1 MRSKDRLGVFLDSST
16 SKNISEVMSMNTFI
30 CILDQNRKNKIRER
44 LGEASELIKSDNFLP
59 KFRNRQKNYPVEWD
73 KSVEIAKKK
82 ENPEHY
88 LAVVWAKN
96 NIKKSLEWLKKLI
109 NIARNKLAILKARKA
124 QKISQ
129 DSVGYEYNAK
139 GRADYENMLGG
150 LFNLR

>member
-1 MRSKDRLGVFLDSST
+1 MRSKDRLGVFLDST
-16 SKNISEVMSMNTFI
+16 SENISEVMSMNTFK

-59 KFRNRQKNYPVEWD
+59 KFRNRQKNYPDEWD

-82 ENPEHY
+82 DNPEHY
-88 LAVVWAKN
+88 LAVVWARN

-124 QKISQ
+124 QEISQ
-129 DSVGYEYNAK
+129 DVGYEYNAK

>member
-1 MRSKDRLGVFLDSST
+1 
-16 SKNISEVMSMNTFI
+16 MNTFK

-59 KFRNRQKNYPVEWD
+59 KFRNRQKNYPDEWD

-82 ENPEHY
+82 DNPEHY
-88 LAVVWAKN
+88 LAVVWARN
-96 NIKKSLEWLKKLI
+96 NIKKSIEWLKKLI
-109 NIARNKLAILKARKA
+109 DIARNKLAILKARKA
-124 QKISQ
+124 QINSQ

>member
-16 SKNISEVMSMNTFI
+16 SKNISEVMSMNTFK

-59 KFRNRQKNYPVEWD
+59 KFRNRQKNYPDEWD

-82 ENPEHY
+82 DNPEHY
-88 LAVVWAKN
+88 LAVVWARN
-96 NIKKSLEWLKKLI
+96 NIKKSIEWLKKLI
-109 NIARNKLAILKARKA
+109 DIARNKLAILKARKA
-124 QKISQ
+124 QINSQ

>member
-1 MRSKDRLGVFLDSST
+1 
-16 SKNISEVMSMNTFI
+16 MNTFKY
-30 CILDQNRKNKIRER
+30 ILDQNRKNKMREK
-44 LGEASELIKSDNFLP
+44 LGKASELIKSDNFLP
-59 KFRNRQKNYPVEWD
+59 KFRNRQKNYPDEWE

-82 ENPEHY
+82 DNPEHY

-96 NIKKSLEWLKKLI
+96 NIKKSLEWIRKLI

-129 DSVGYEYNAK
+129 YSVDYEYNAK

-150 LFNLR
+150 LFNLK

>member
-1 MRSKDRLGVFLDSST
+1 
-16 SKNISEVMSMNTFI
+16 MSMNTFI

-59 KFRNRQKNYPVEWD
+59 KFRNRQKNYPDEWD

-82 ENPEHY
+82 DNPEHY
-88 LAVVWAKN
+88 LAVVWARN

-124 QKISQ
+124 QETSQ

>member
-59 KFRNRQKNYPVEWD
+59 KFRNRQKNYPDEWD

-82 ENPEHY
+82 DNPEHY
-88 LAVVWAKN
+88 LAVVWARN

-109 NIARNKLAILKARKA
+109 NIARNKLAILKARKG
-124 QKISQ
+124 QEISQ
-129 DSVGYEYNAK
+129 DVGYEYNAK

>member
-1 MRSKDRLGVFLDSST
+1 
-16 SKNISEVMSMNTFI
+16 MNTFK
-30 CILDQNRKNKIRER
+30 CVLDQNRKNKIRER

-59 KFRNRQKNYPVEWD
+59 KFRNRQKNYPDEWV

-82 ENPEHY
+82 DNPEHY
-88 LAVVWAKN
+88 LAVVWARN

-124 QKISQ
+124 QEISQ
-129 DSVGYEYNAK
+129 DSVDYEYNAK
-139 GRADYENMLGG
+139 GRPDYENMLGG